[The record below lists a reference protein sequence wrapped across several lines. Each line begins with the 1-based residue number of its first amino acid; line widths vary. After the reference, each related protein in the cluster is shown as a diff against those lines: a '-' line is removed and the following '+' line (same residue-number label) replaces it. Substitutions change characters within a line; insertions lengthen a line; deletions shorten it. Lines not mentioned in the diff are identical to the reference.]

1 MAGASVAA
9 SRPVLVK
16 PTDQTESLALAR
28 LSARK
33 EPHTMNDMSED
44 TIEVLL
50 FEDLDTIHRQDWA
63 ALQQSRLY
71 ARLNDPTLPSVTY
84 ASRQV
89 PESSETPTDQ

>member
-1 MAGASVAA
+1 
-9 SRPVLVK
+9 
-16 PTDQTESLALAR
+16 
-28 LSARK
+28 
-33 EPHTMNDMSED
+33 MNDLSED

-71 ARLNDPTLPSVTY
+71 ARLNDPTLTGVTMQW
-84 ASRQV
+84 QV

>member
-1 MAGASVAA
+1 MAVAA

-16 PTDQTESLALAR
+16 PTDQTESLAPAR

-33 EPHTMNDMSED
+33 KPH

-71 ARLNDPTLPSVTY
+71 ARLNDPTLTGVTMQW
-84 ASRQV
+84 QV

>member
-1 MAGASVAA
+1 
-9 SRPVLVK
+9 
-16 PTDQTESLALAR
+16 
-28 LSARK
+28 
-33 EPHTMNDMSED
+33 MNDMSED

-71 ARLNDPTLPSVTY
+71 ARLTDPY

>member
-1 MAGASVAA
+1 
-9 SRPVLVK
+9 
-16 PTDQTESLALAR
+16 
-28 LSARK
+28 
-33 EPHTMNDMSED
+33 MNDMSED

-71 ARLNDPTLPSVTY
+71 ARLNDPTLPFVTY